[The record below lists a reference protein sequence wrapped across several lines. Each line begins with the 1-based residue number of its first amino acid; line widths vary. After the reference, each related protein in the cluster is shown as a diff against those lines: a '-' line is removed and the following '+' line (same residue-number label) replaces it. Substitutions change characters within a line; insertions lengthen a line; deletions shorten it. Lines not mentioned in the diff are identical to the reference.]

1 MDRDNKIQ
9 DLINTI
15 SDMYAFMREAKPVE
29 KIKSHAKVLAAI
41 VKQTTECA
49 YFIQE
54 YAETKRFSMSL
65 CQLWAYPHLT

>member
-15 SDMYAFMREAKPVE
+15 SDMYAFVREAKPVE
-29 KIKSHAKVLAAI
+29 KIKSHAKIFAAI

-54 YAETKRFSMSL
+54 YAETKSFSMSFVNSGL
-65 CQLWAYPHLT
+65 AHT